1 MNEFAARLRMALAGT
16 GPVVAPGVFSPLVG
30 RLAAEAGFKAIYL
43 TGAGVSGGIYG
54 QPDLGVITHSEMLD
68 VARRTVDVAQL
79 PLICDAETGYGG
91 VLNVRRTVRDLEAA
105 GVAALHLEDQQFP
118 RRCGFVG
125 GHQLVSIGEMV
136 TRLKAALDAR
146 RDAQTI
152 IIARTEMFGATNLE
166 DTIERASRYLEAG
179 ADLVF
184 CNGVTS
190 EEQAVRLSREI
201 RGPQL
206 YNVSTSGLS
215 PHLHTTR
222 LQELGYR
229 LVIYPAH
236 ALFMAVKQIES
247 MFADLRD
254 NGTIEPWLP
263 RMVNFSEWKRVSG
276 VTASEELERRYEAA
290 HPSRSD

>member
-1 MNEFAARLRMALAGT
+1 MNELAARLRRDLAAA

-43 TGAGVSGGIYG
+43 TGAGVSGGVYG
-54 QPDLGVITHSEMLD
+54 QPDLGVITQSEMLD
-68 VARRTVDVAQL
+68 VARRTVEVAEL

-91 VLNVRRTVRDLEAA
+91 VLNVRRTVRGFEAA

-125 GHQLVSIGEMV
+125 GHQLVSSAEMV
-136 TRLKAALDAR
+136 TRLRAALDAR
-146 RDAQTI
+146 RDAQTM

-179 ADLVF
+179 ADMVF

-190 EEQAVRLSREI
+190 VDQAERLAREI
-201 RGPQL
+201 QGPQL
-206 YNVSTSGLS
+206 YNVSTSGLT
-215 PHLHTTR
+215 PHLHTAR
-222 LQELGYR
+222 LRELGYR

-236 ALFMAVKQIES
+236 ALFLAVKQIEA

-254 NGTIEPWLP
+254 QGTIEPWLS
-263 RMVNFSEWKRVSG
+263 RMVNFTEWKRVSG
-276 VTASEELERRYEAA
+276 VTASEELERRY
-290 HPSRSD
+290 DT

>member
-254 NGTIEPWLP
+254 HGTIEPWLP

-276 VTASEELERRYEAA
+276 VTTSEELERRYEAA

>member
-1 MNEFAARLRMALAGT
+1 MNEFAARLRLDMAGT

-43 TGAGVSGGIYG
+43 TGAGVAGGVYG

-68 VARRTVDVAQL
+68 VARRTVEVAQL

-125 GHQLVSIGEMV
+125 GHQLVSIDEMV

-146 RDAQTI
+146 RDGQTI
-152 IIARTEMFGATNLE
+152 IIASTEMFGATNLE

-190 EEQAVRLSREI
+190 EEQAVRLAREI
-201 RGPQL
+201 QADMLGARGWEMAL
-206 YNVSTSGLS
+206 AAERADARLTDVRLRHLRWYAGKLS
-215 PHLHTTR
+215 PR
-222 LQELGYR
+222 VYG
-229 LVIYPAH
+229 PSK
-236 ALFMAVKQIES
+236 AV
-247 MFADLRD
+247 
-254 NGTIEPWLP
+254 EPWAAA
-263 RMVNFSEWKRVSG
+263 G
-276 VTASEELERRYEAA
+276 EAGPPPPPPPPPA
-290 HPSRSD
+290 PEPPL